1 MRPDPSVTRHSMP
14 NSHWAAVSAQG
25 MDFPTL
31 AGDAAAD
38 VVVIG
43 AGFTGLSTAIHL
55 RERGIDVTVL
65 EAAEPGYGA
74 SGRNNGQVI
83 PTLSRLDPEDMIA
96 KHGAAGERL
105 ASLVRDSATT
115 LFDLVRRYTLEAE
128 AEQTGWMQPAHT
140 PGRLKVSEKRV
151 RQWQAIGAPAQMLSR
166 ADVERMTGSTLWHGG
181 WWNPTGG
188 HINPLA
194 LAREMAR
201 KAAELGARIYA
212 GTPAVTIAREGGH
225 WVISTPKGKVKARAL
240 MLATHSY
247 TAEFSKT
254 LHPGLAREVLP
265 VLSWQMATEPVG
277 GNTRA
282 LVIPGRQAVS
292 DTHGDLW
299 FMRYDARHRLITG
312 GALAVP
318 VNGHERLKPLVAE
331 RLSRIYPQL
340 GNITFSHVW
349 NGYIGMTDDY
359 SPRLHRIGPDAYA
372 WAGCNGRGVALS
384 VALGR
389 EFAAAIAGVPVDNL
403 ALPLTKVR
411 PLPFHGVLRAV
422 APLMLVEYRRRD
434 RKDM

>member
-1 MRPDPSVTRHSMP
+1 MPD
-14 NSHWAAVSAQG
+14 SHWAAVTSPCVPLG
-25 MDFPTL
+25 PLD
-31 AGDAAAD
+31 GDLTTEA
-38 VVVIG
+38 VVIG
-43 AGFTGLSTAIHL
+43 AGFTGLSTALHL

-83 PTLSRLDPEDMIA
+83 PTLSRLDPEDMVA

-105 ASLVRDSATT
+105 AALVRDSASL
-115 LFDLVRRYTLEAE
+115 LFDLVRTHGLAAE
-128 AEQTGWMQPAHT
+128 AEQTGWMQPAHS
-140 PGRLKVSEKRV
+140 PGRLKLAEKRV
-151 RQWQAIGAPAQMLSR
+151 RQWQAVGAPADMLSR
-166 ADVERMTGSTLWHGG
+166 ADVERMTGSTAWHGG

-194 LAREMAR
+194 LARELAR
-201 KAAELGARIYA
+201 RVAELGARIHIR
-212 GTPAVTIAREGGH
+212 TPALSIAREQER
-225 WVISTPKGKVKARAL
+225 WVVTTPQGRVMARTL

-247 TAEFSKT
+247 TAAFSKK
-254 LHPGLAREVLP
+254 LHPGVAREVVP

-277 GNTRA
+277 GNARA

-318 VNGHERLKPLVAE
+318 VNGHARLKPLIAE
-331 RLSRIYPQL
+331 RLKRIYPQL
-340 GNITFSHVW
+340 GDVSFSHVW

-359 SPRLHRIGPDAYA
+359 APRLHRIGPDAYA

-389 EFAAAIAGVPVDNL
+389 EFAAAMAGARVDTL
-403 ALPLTKVR
+403 ALPLTEVR
-411 PLPFHGVLRAV
+411 SLPFHGVIRKV
-422 APLMLVEYRRRD
+422 APLMLMEYRRRD
-434 RKDM
+434 AREV